1 MKAHLLITALLA
13 TLAHANQFPPAPSL
27 NELVVVAV
35 KIRKVKAPYY
45 AENPT
50 VPAKPSVGDL
60 AQSVEKPV
68 LERFEAMA
76 VMKLPKRPDTPEVE
90 PDRIQSLAK
99 VLPERP
105 EITALEPSR
114 LHSLAKALP
123 ERPDISKVG
132 PVSLRTLVPI
142 KPGNAPEIMA
152 TASVVD
158 LPGIEPLMLF
168 DPFTLKL
175 QFIWEKPHGQWMNQ
189 LLKDIAAA
197 KTAGDIETYNALTA
211 RYAAWAEKYLRR
223 DNPPDL
229 DGQPGR

>member
-13 TLAHANQFPPAPSL
+13 TLAHANPFPHAPSL
-27 NELVVVAV
+27 NELVAAAV

-50 VPAKPSVGDL
+50 VPAKPSAGDL
-60 AQSVEKPV
+60 AQPVEKPV
-68 LERFEAMA
+68 LQRLEKMA
-76 VMKLPKRPDTPEVE
+76 VMKLPKRPDIPDVE

-99 VLPERP
+99 ALPERP
-105 EITALEPSR
+105 EIPEVEPSR

-142 KPGNAPEIMA
+142 KPGNAPEMMA
-152 TASVVD
+152 TASVVN
-158 LPGIEPLMLF
+158 LPGIAPLMLF

-175 QFIWEKPHGQWMNQ
+175 HFIWDKPHGQWMTQ
-189 LLKDIAAA
+189 MLKDINAA
-197 KTAGDIETYNALTA
+197 KAAGDIETYNALTA
-211 RYAAWAEKYLRR
+211 RYSAWAEKYLRR